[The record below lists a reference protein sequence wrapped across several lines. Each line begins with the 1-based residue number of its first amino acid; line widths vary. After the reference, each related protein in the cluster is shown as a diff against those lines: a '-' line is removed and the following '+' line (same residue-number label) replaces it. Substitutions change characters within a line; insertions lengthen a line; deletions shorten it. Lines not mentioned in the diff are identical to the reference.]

1 MIDLETFMVAHA
13 ELVLAVWA
21 TTVTACLLALRARRR

>member
-1 MIDLETFMVAHA
+1 MTDLETFMVAHA

-21 TTVTACLLALRARRR
+21 ATVTVCVLCARRR

>member
-1 MIDLETFMVAHA
+1 MTDIETFMVAHA

-21 TTVTACLLALRARRR
+21 AAVAAAVLAARRR